1 MSVERLPNRGA
12 GWPRWLGRGV
22 FASLPADRPTPDS
35 PSTISA
41 PPNGGAAD
49 PAVAAGA
56 PGDVEHTTKGSGN
69 GRGPGNGMSHAEL
82 LDQRAAVSLRQPG
95 RPAQPEVPPR
105 GARPGSPNGR
115 TAGPGAIPQGPTNG
129 AGAPPAALGDGKP
142 TLPRI
147 EPIGEILLSHNVI
160 TVEQLKQALE
170 VQRRSKSR
178 LGRVLVEMGVV
189 TERQLARAV
198 AQQWGL
204 PYTELAEDSVSP
216 EAARLIPAY
225 LAQRHGIIAVDRKHD
240 RLVVAMPD
248 PSNVVAID
256 DIRLLTGLDVEII
269 IASAEDVGRL
279 QSKFQGLVADVE
291 ELLKTQGPAVESEIL
306 DDPNRTEEVT
316 IERLRSMVEEAPIV
330 RVVNQIIHQ
339 AVRAGASDIHL
350 EPQRREVKV
359 RFRVDGMLQDIMA
372 PPKQIQ
378 AAMIS
383 RVKILANLDI
393 AERRV
398 PQDGHIHLRLEGKE
412 YDLRV
417 STLPTV
423 LGEKIVIR
431 LLDQSNTKASL
442 NRIGMPSDLLTTWEG
457 LITKP
462 YGMIIVTGPTG
473 SGKTTTLYTSLERI
487 NTPERNIVSVED
499 PVEYQIPRVN
509 QVQVNVRAGLTFASG
524 LRSILRQ
531 DPDVVLIGEIRD
543 RETAQIAVQ
552 AAMTGHLVLTTLHT
566 NDAPGAATRLAD
578 MGIEPFLVTGSLIG
592 VLAQRLL
599 RVICSQCKEA
609 YTPPADA
616 LRRLGLDPEEH
627 GGLSLYRGRGC
638 DFCRGTGYR
647 GRIGAF
653 ELMVMHDRLRGLVL
667 DGASADQLRAAAHA
681 DGMRL
686 LREDG
691 VQKVL
696 EGVTTVEE
704 LLRVVFVSE
713 DR

>member
-1 MSVERLPNRGA
+1 M
-12 GWPRWLGRGV
+12 
-22 FASLPADRPTPDS
+22 PA
-35 PSTISA
+35 PS
-41 PPNGGAAD
+41 
-49 PAVAAGA
+49 GA
-56 PGDVEHTTKGSGN
+56 PGGVTYPADGN
-69 GRGPGNGMSHAEL
+69 GHGNGHDRGDGMNHGEPP
-82 LDQRAAVSLRQPG
+82 DQPLAVSMRQPG
-95 RPAQPEVPPR
+95 RSAAQGDGPAR
-105 GARPGSPNGR
+105 GSGPARSNGQGGR
-115 TAGPGAIPQGPTNG
+115 PATIPQDQANGDAALSG
-129 AGAPPAALGDGKP
+129 AGDRKQ

-147 EPIGEILLSHNVI
+147 EPIGEILLSHNAI
-160 TVEQLKQALE
+160 TIDQVKHALE
-170 VQRRSKSR
+170 VQRQSKGR
-178 LGRVLVEMGVV
+178 LGRVLVEMGAV
-189 TERQLARAV
+189 TERQLARAI

-204 PYTELAEDSVSP
+204 PYTELSEDGVNP

-225 LAQRHGIIAVDRKHD
+225 LAQRHGVIAVDRKQD

-269 IASAEDVGRL
+269 IASPEDISRL
-279 QSKFQGLVADVE
+279 QSKFQGLVQDVE
-291 ELLKTQGPAVESEIL
+291 ELLKSQAQGPAVESEIL
-306 DDPNRTEEVT
+306 DDPTRTEEVT

-339 AVRAGASDIHL
+339 AVRAGASDIHM
-350 EPQRREVKV
+350 EPHRREVKV
-359 RFRVDGMLQDIMA
+359 RFRVDGLLQDIMA

-378 AAMIS
+378 AALIS
-383 RVKILANLDI
+383 RVKILASLDI
-393 AERRV
+393 AERRL

-431 LLDQSNTKASL
+431 LLDQSSTKVSL
-442 NRIGMPSDLLTTWEG
+442 NRIGMASELLTTWEG
-457 LITKP
+457 LISKP
-462 YGMIIVTGPTG
+462 YGMLIVTGPTG

-499 PVEYQIPRVN
+499 PVEYQIARLN

-552 AAMTGHLVLTTLHT
+552 AAMTGHLVLSTLHT

-578 MGIEPFLVTGSLIG
+578 MGIEPFLITGSLIG
-592 VLAQRLL
+592 VLAQRLI
-599 RVICSQCKEA
+599 RVVCANCKEA
-609 YTPPADA
+609 YSPPPDA
-616 LRRLGLDPEEH
+616 LRRLGLDPAEH
-627 GGLSLYRGRGC
+627 GGIKLHRGRGC
-638 DFCRGTGYR
+638 DSCRGTGYR
-647 GRIGAF
+647 GRLGVF
-653 ELMVMHDRLRGLVL
+653 ELMVLNDRLRGLIL
-667 DGASADQLRAAAHA
+667 SGTSSDQLRAAAQEE
-681 DGMRL
+681 GMRM

-704 LLRVVFVSE
+704 LLRVVFVS
-713 DR
+713 D

>member
-1 MSVERLPNRGA
+1 VERPTRNVI
-12 GWPRWLGRGV
+12 WPRWLGGG
-22 FASLPADRPTPDS
+22 T
-35 PSTISA
+35 SA
-41 PPNGGAAD
+41 PPSDGHAVDPAAVPAPVSPDGAGHPANGNGNGNGNGAARGD
-49 PAVAAGA
+49 SLEHPANVSMRPGRPAAPPAA
-56 PGDVEHTTKGSGN
+56 PPRGSGSVGPSN
-69 GRGPGNGMSHAEL
+69 G
-82 LDQRAAVSLRQPG
+82 QPG
-95 RPAQPEVPPR
+95 RPGAMPPGSIDGPGVPP
-105 GARPGSPNGR
+105 GA
-115 TAGPGAIPQGPTNG
+115 AGE
-129 AGAPPAALGDGKP
+129 GKP
-142 TLPRI
+142 ALPRI

-160 TVEQLKQALE
+160 THDQLRQALE
-170 VQRRSKSR
+170 VQRQSKGR

-189 TERQLARAV
+189 TERHLARAV

-204 PYTELAEDSVSP
+204 PYTELAEDSINP
-216 EAARLIPAY
+216 EVARLIPAY
-225 LAQRHGIIAVDRKHD
+225 LSQRHGVIAVDRKQD

-269 IASAEDVGRL
+269 IASPDDVGRL
-279 QSKFQGLVADVE
+279 QGKFQGLVHDVE
-291 ELLKTQGPAVESEIL
+291 ELLKAQGPAIESEIL
-306 DDPNRTEEVT
+306 DDPTRTEEVT
-316 IERLRSMVEEAPIV
+316 VERLRSMVEEAPIV

-350 EPQRREVKV
+350 EPHRREVKV
-359 RFRVDGMLQDIMA
+359 RFRVDGLLQDIMS

-378 AAMIS
+378 AALIS

-431 LLDQSNTKASL
+431 LLDQSSTKVSL
-442 NRIGMPSDLLTTWEG
+442 SRIGMPSDLLGAWEG

-487 NTPERNIVSVED
+487 NTPECNIVSVED

-509 QVQVNVRAGLTFASG
+509 QVQVNVKAGLTFAGG

-531 DPDVVLIGEIRD
+531 DPDIVLIGEIRD

-578 MGIEPFLVTGSLIG
+578 MGVEPFLVTGSLIG
-592 VLAQRLL
+592 VLAQRLI
-599 RVICSQCKEA
+599 RVICAHCKEA

-616 LRRLGLDPEEH
+616 LRRLGLDPAEH
-627 GGLSLYRGRGC
+627 SGLKLYRGRGC
-638 DFCRGTGYR
+638 DSCRMTGYR
-647 GRIGAF
+647 GRLGVF
-653 ELMVMHDRLRGLVL
+653 ELMMMNDRLRSLIL
-667 DGASADQLRAAAHA
+667 DGASSDQLRAAAHEG
-681 DGMRL
+681 GMRL

-704 LLRVVFVSE
+704 LLRVVFVTG
-713 DR
+713 DQ

>member
-1 MSVERLPNRGA
+1 MERPPRNMTWPKWLGGAVSPPPADGVPVIPGAAPPSVETDGGETGGLEHATNGNGHGTLSHEAGIDHLAAASMRPFGRPAAPPGTPSQGPGA
-12 GWPRWLGRGV
+12 AV
-22 FASLPADRPTPDS
+22 
-35 PSTISA
+35 
-41 PPNGGAAD
+41 PPNG
-49 PAVAAGA
+49 
-56 PGDVEHTTKGSGN
+56 
-69 GRGPGNGMSHAEL
+69 
-82 LDQRAAVSLRQPG
+82 QPG
-95 RPAQPEVPPR
+95 RPAATPPTGAGAGVPPR
-105 GARPGSPNGR
+105 
-115 TAGPGAIPQGPTNG
+115 
-129 AGAPPAALGDGKP
+129 PAADGKP

-160 TVEQLKQALE
+160 TIEQLRQALE
-170 VQRRSKSR
+170 VQRQSKGR
-178 LGRVLVEMGVV
+178 LGRVLVEMGVIS
-189 TERQLARAV
+189 ERQLARAV

-204 PYTELAEDSVSP
+204 PYTELAEDSVNP
-216 EAARLIPAY
+216 DVARLIPGY
-225 LAQRHGIIAVDRKHD
+225 LAQRHGVIAVDRKQD

-269 IASAEDVGRL
+269 IASPDDVGRL
-279 QSKFQGLVADVE
+279 QGKFQGLVADVE
-291 ELLKTQGPAVESEIL
+291 ELLKAQGPAVESEIL
-306 DDPNRTEEVT
+306 DDPTRTEEVT
-316 IERLRSMVEEAPIV
+316 VERLRSMVEEAPIV

-350 EPQRREVKV
+350 EPHRREVKV
-359 RFRVDGMLQDIMA
+359 RFRVDGLLQDIMA

-393 AERRV
+393 AERRL

-431 LLDQSNTKASL
+431 LLDQSSTKAALS
-442 NRIGMPSDLLTTWEG
+442 RIGMPSDLLATWEG
-457 LITKP
+457 LISKP

-499 PVEYQIPRVN
+499 PVEYQIARVN
-509 QVQVNVRAGLTFASG
+509 QVQVNVRAGLTFAGG

-531 DPDVVLIGEIRD
+531 DPDIVLIGEIRD

-578 MGIEPFLVTGSLIG
+578 MGVEPFLVTGSLIG
-592 VLAQRLL
+592 VLAQRLI
-599 RVICSQCKEA
+599 RVICPHCKES

-616 LRRLGLDPEEH
+616 LRRLGLNPEEH

-638 DFCRGTGYR
+638 DFCRMTGYR
-647 GRIGAF
+647 GRLGCF
-653 ELMVMHDRLRGLVL
+653 ELMVMTDRLRGLVL
-667 DGASADQLRAAAHA
+667 SGASADQLRTAAQEG
-681 DGMRL
+681 GMRL

-704 LLRVVFVSE
+704 LLRVVYVTG
-713 DR
+713 DA

>member
-1 MSVERLPNRGA
+1 LERSNRGVI
-12 GWPRWLGRGV
+12 WPRWLGGGT
-22 FASLPADRPTPDS
+22 F
-35 PSTISA
+35 A
-41 PPNGGAAD
+41 PPSDGHAVDPAAEPVPVSPDGVEHAANGG
-49 PAVAAGA
+49 GNSN
-56 PGDVEHTTKGSGN
+56 GYGN
-69 GRGPGNGMSHAEL
+69 GNGAGHSLEHP
-82 LDQRAAVSLRQPG
+82 AAVSLRPGRPSAPPATPRSPGSVGPANGQPG
-95 RPAQPEVPPR
+95 RPGSMPP
-105 GARPGSPNGR
+105 
-115 TAGPGAIPQGPTNG
+115 GPTDG
-129 AGAPPAALGDGKP
+129 TGAPPSAAGEGKP
-142 TLPRI
+142 ALPRI
-147 EPIGEILLSHNVI
+147 EPIGEILLSHNAI
-160 TVEQLKQALE
+160 THDQLRQALE
-170 VQRRSKSR
+170 VQRQSKGR
-178 LGRVLVEMGVV
+178 LGRVLVEMGAV
-189 TERQLARAV
+189 TERQLARAI

-204 PYTELAEDSVSP
+204 PYTELAEDSINPGV
-216 EAARLIPAY
+216 ARFIPAY
-225 LAQRHGIIAVDRKHD
+225 LSQRHGVIAVDRKQD

-269 IASAEDVGRL
+269 IASPEDVARL
-279 QSKFQGLVADVE
+279 QGKFQGLAVDVE
-291 ELLKTQGPAVESEIL
+291 ELLKAQPAAAESEIL
-306 DDPNRTEEVT
+306 DDPSRTEEVT
-316 IERLRSMVEEAPIV
+316 IERLRSMVEEAPVV

-350 EPQRREVKV
+350 EPHRRDVKV
-359 RFRVDGMLQDIMA
+359 RFRVDGLLQDIMA

-378 AAMIS
+378 AALIS

-398 PQDGHIHLRLEGKE
+398 PQDGHIHLRLEGRE

-431 LLDQSNTKASL
+431 LLDQSSTKVSL
-442 NRIGMPSDLLTTWEG
+442 TRIGMPSDLLGAWEG

-499 PVEYQIPRVN
+499 PVEYQIPRIN
-509 QVQVNVRAGLTFASG
+509 QVQVNIKAGLTFAGG

-531 DPDVVLIGEIRD
+531 DPDVVLIGEVRD

-592 VLAQRLL
+592 VLAQRLI
-599 RVICSQCKEA
+599 RVICTHCKEA

-616 LRRLGLDPEEH
+616 LRRLGLDPAEH
-627 GGLSLYRGRGC
+627 GGLKLYRGRGC
-638 DFCRGTGYR
+638 DACRTTGYR
-647 GRIGAF
+647 GRLGVF
-653 ELMVMHDRLRGLVL
+653 ELMVLNDRLRAQIL
-667 DGASADQLRAAAHA
+667 DGASADLLRAAAQE

-704 LLRVVFVSE
+704 LLRVVFVTE
-713 DR
+713 DK

>member
-1 MSVERLPNRGA
+1 M
-12 GWPRWLGRGV
+12 
-22 FASLPADRPTPDS
+22 
-35 PSTISA
+35 
-41 PPNGGAAD
+41 PP
-49 PAVAAGA
+49 
-56 PGDVEHTTKGSGN
+56 
-69 GRGPGNGMSHAEL
+69 GPV
-82 LDQRAAVSLRQPG
+82 D
-95 RPAQPEVPPR
+95 
-105 GARPGSPNGR
+105 
-115 TAGPGAIPQGPTNG
+115 
-129 AGAPPAALGDGKP
+129 GAPPAGPKDGKP

-160 TVEQLKQALE
+160 TIDQLRQALE
-170 VQRRSKSR
+170 VQRQSKGR
-178 LGRVLVEMGVV
+178 LGRVLVEMGVIG
-189 TERQLARAV
+189 ERQLARAV

-204 PYTELAEDSVSP
+204 PYTELAEDSVNP
-216 EAARLIPAY
+216 DVARLIPGY
-225 LAQRHGIIAVDRKHD
+225 LAQRHGVIAVDRKQD

-269 IASAEDVGRL
+269 IASPDDVARL
-279 QSKFQGLVADVE
+279 QGKFQGLVADVE
-291 ELLKTQGPAVESEIL
+291 EILKGQPTIESEIL

-316 IERLRSMVEEAPIV
+316 VERLRSMVEEAPIV

-350 EPQRREVKV
+350 EPHRREVKV
-359 RFRVDGMLQDIMA
+359 RFRVDGLLQDIMS

-393 AERRV
+393 AERRL

-412 YDLRV
+412 FDLRV

-431 LLDQSNTKASL
+431 LLDSSSTKASL
-442 NRIGMPSDLLTTWEG
+442 SRVGMPSELLATWEG
-457 LITKP
+457 LISKP

-499 PVEYQIPRVN
+499 PVEYQIARVN
-509 QVQVNVRAGLTFASG
+509 QVQVNVRAGLTFAGG

-552 AAMTGHLVLTTLHT
+552 ASMTGHLVLTTLHT

-578 MGIEPFLVTGSLIG
+578 MGVEPFLVTASLIG
-592 VLAQRLL
+592 VLAQRLV
-599 RVICSQCKEA
+599 RVICPHCKEA

-616 LRRLGLDPEEH
+616 LRRLGIDPAEH

-638 DFCRGTGYR
+638 DFCRTTGYR
-647 GRIGAF
+647 GRIGVF
-653 ELMVMHDRLRGLVL
+653 ELMVLNDRLRALIIG
-667 DGASADQLRAAAHA
+667 GASADQLRAAAQE

-686 LREDG
+686 LRQDG

-713 DR
+713 GH